1 MNSCKLS
8 VVVPC
13 FNEQEAV
20 PIFYNE
26 VKKVLVTLKAEYE
39 IIFVDDGSSDQ
50 TLEKVKELSAK
61 DECVHYVSFSRNFGK
76 EAAMYAGL
84 KKAAGDYIVI
94 MDVDLQDPPSLI
106 PEMLS
111 AVRSGEFDSAATR
124 RTNRKGEPPVRSM
137 FARLFYKLM
146 RYFSDIDIVDGA
158 RDFRMM
164 SRTMVNAV
172 LSVSERGRFSKGIFA
187 WVGFR
192 TKYFEYKNVER
203 SAGKTKWN
211 FRKLFLYSLDGI
223 VAFSTKP
230 LVLASITGILFLF
243 LSFLFIIFIIVR
255 KVLFGDPTAGWPSL
269 VCIILFVSGIQL
281 FCTGILGQYLAK
293 VYLETK
299 QRPLYI
305 AKDEK

>member
-26 VKKVLVTLKAEYE
+26 VKKILVTLKEEYE
-39 IIFVDDGSSDQ
+39 IIFIDDGSSDK
-50 TLEKVKELSAK
+50 TLEEVKELSEK
-61 DECVHYVSFSRNFGK
+61 DKCVHYVSFSRNFGK

-84 KKAAGDYIVI
+84 KKATGDYVVI

-111 AVRSGEFDSAATR
+111 AVCSGEFDSAATR

-164 SRTMVNAV
+164 SRTMVDAV

-305 AKDEK
+305 TKDEK

>member
-26 VKKVLVTLKAEYE
+26 VKKILVTLKAEYE
-39 IIFVDDGSSDQ
+39 IIFIDDGSSDK
-50 TLEKVKELSAK
+50 TLEEVKELSEK
-61 DECVHYVSFSRNFGK
+61 DKCVHYVSFSRNFGK

-84 KKAAGDYIVI
+84 KKAAGDYVVI

-164 SRTMVNAV
+164 SRTMVDAV
-172 LSVSERGRFSKGIFA
+172 LSVLERGRFSKGIFA

>member
-39 IIFVDDGSSDQ
+39 IIFIDDGSSDK
-50 TLEKVKELSAK
+50 TLEEVKELSEK
-61 DECVHYVSFSRNFGK
+61 DKCVHYVSFSRNFGK

-84 KKAAGDYIVI
+84 KKAAGDYVVI

-111 AVRSGEFDSAATR
+111 AVRSGDFDSAATR

-164 SRTMVNAV
+164 SRTMVDAV

>member
-39 IIFVDDGSSDQ
+39 IIFVDDGSSDK
-50 TLEKVKELSAK
+50 TLEEVKELSEK
-61 DECVHYVSFSRNFGK
+61 DKCVHYVSFSRNFGK

-84 KKAAGDYIVI
+84 KKAAGDYVVI
-94 MDVDLQDPPSLI
+94 MDVDLQNPPSLI

-111 AVRSGEFDSAATR
+111 AVCSGEFDSAATR

-164 SRTMVNAV
+164 SRTMVDAV

>member
-39 IIFVDDGSSDQ
+39 IIFIDDGSSDQ
-50 TLEKVKELSAK
+50 TLEEVKELSEK
-61 DECVHYVSFSRNFGK
+61 DKCVHYVSLSRNFGK

-84 KKAAGDYIVI
+84 KKATGDYVVI

-164 SRTMVNAV
+164 SRTMVDAV

-230 LVLASITGILFLF
+230 LVFASITGILFLF

>member
-26 VKKVLVTLKAEYE
+26 VKKILVTLKAEYE
-39 IIFVDDGSSDQ
+39 IIFIDDGSSDK
-50 TLEKVKELSAK
+50 TLEEVKELSEK
-61 DECVHYVSFSRNFGK
+61 DKCVHYVSFSRNFGK
-76 EAAMYAGL
+76 EDAMYAGL
-84 KKAAGDYIVI
+84 KKAAGDYVVI

-164 SRTMVNAV
+164 SRTMVDAV

-255 KVLFGDPTAGWPSL
+255 KVLFGDPTAGWPFL

>member
-39 IIFVDDGSSDQ
+39 IIFVDDGSSDK
-50 TLEKVKELSAK
+50 TLEEVKELSEK
-61 DECVHYVSFSRNFGK
+61 DKCVHYVSFSRNFGK

-84 KKAAGDYIVI
+84 KKAAGDYVVI

-164 SRTMVNAV
+164 SRTMVDAV

-255 KVLFGDPTAGWPSL
+255 KVLFGEPTAGWPSL

>member
-39 IIFVDDGSSDQ
+39 IIFVDDGSSDK
-50 TLEKVKELSAK
+50 TLEEVKELSEK
-61 DECVHYVSFSRNFGK
+61 DKCVHYVSFSRNFGK

-84 KKAAGDYIVI
+84 KKAAGDYVVI

-164 SRTMVNAV
+164 SRAMVDAV

>member
-26 VKKVLVTLKAEYE
+26 VKKVLVTLKEEYE
-39 IIFVDDGSSDQ
+39 IIFIDDGSSDK
-50 TLEKVKELSAK
+50 TLEEVKELSEK
-61 DECVHYVSFSRNFGK
+61 DKCVHYVSFSRNFGK

-84 KKAAGDYIVI
+84 KKAAGDYVVI

-164 SRTMVNAV
+164 SRTMVDAV

-211 FRKLFLYSLDGI
+211 FRKLFLYSLDEI

>member
-20 PIFYNE
+20 TIFYNE
-26 VKKVLVTLKAEYE
+26 VKKILVTLKAEYE
-39 IIFVDDGSSDQ
+39 IIFIDDGSSDK
-50 TLEKVKELSAK
+50 TLEEVKELSEK
-61 DECVHYVSFSRNFGK
+61 DKCVHYVSFSRNFGK

-84 KKAAGDYIVI
+84 KKAAGDYVVI

-111 AVRSGEFDSAATR
+111 AVCSGEFDSAATR

-164 SRTMVNAV
+164 SRTMVDAV

>member
-39 IIFVDDGSSDQ
+39 IIFVDDGSSDK
-50 TLEKVKELSAK
+50 TLEEVKELSEK
-61 DECVHYVSFSRNFGK
+61 DKGVHYVSFSRNFGK

-84 KKAAGDYIVI
+84 KKAAGDYVVI

-111 AVRSGEFDSAATR
+111 AVCSGEFDSAATR

-164 SRTMVNAV
+164 SRTMVDAV

>member
-39 IIFVDDGSSDQ
+39 IIFVDDGSSDK
-50 TLEKVKELSAK
+50 TLEEVKELSEK
-61 DECVHYVSFSRNFGK
+61 DKCVHYVSFSRNFGK

-84 KKAAGDYIVI
+84 KKAAGDYVVI

-164 SRTMVNAV
+164 SRTMVDAV

-255 KVLFGDPTAGWPSL
+255 KVLFGAPTAGWSSL

>member
-26 VKKVLVTLKAEYE
+26 VKKILVTLKAEYE
-39 IIFVDDGSSDQ
+39 IIFIDDGSSDK
-50 TLEKVKELSAK
+50 TLEEVKELSEK
-61 DECVHYVSFSRNFGK
+61 DKGVHYVSFSRNFGK

-84 KKAAGDYIVI
+84 KKATGDYVVI

-106 PEMLS
+106 PEMLE

-164 SRTMVNAV
+164 SRTMVDAV

>member
-26 VKKVLVTLKAEYE
+26 VKKILVTLKAEYE
-39 IIFVDDGSSDQ
+39 IIFIDDGSSDK
-50 TLEKVKELSAK
+50 TLEEVKELSEK
-61 DECVHYVSFSRNFGK
+61 DKCVHYVSFSRNFGK

-84 KKAAGDYIVI
+84 KKAAGDYVVI

-111 AVRSGEFDSAATR
+111 AVCSGEFDSAATR

-164 SRTMVNAV
+164 SRTMVDAV

-281 FCTGILGQYLAK
+281 FCTGILGQYLSK

>member
-26 VKKVLVTLKAEYE
+26 VKKILVTLKVEYE
-39 IIFVDDGSSDQ
+39 IIFIDDGSSDK
-50 TLEKVKELSAK
+50 TLEEVKELSEK
-61 DECVHYVSFSRNFGK
+61 DKGVHYVSFSRNFGK

-84 KKAAGDYIVI
+84 KKAAGDYVVI

-111 AVRSGEFDSAATR
+111 AVCSGEFDSAATR

-164 SRTMVNAV
+164 SRTMVDAV

-255 KVLFGDPTAGWPSL
+255 KVLFGDPTADWPSL

>member
-26 VKKVLVTLKAEYE
+26 VKKILVTLKAEYE
-39 IIFVDDGSSDQ
+39 IIFIDDGSSDK
-50 TLEKVKELSAK
+50 TLEEVKELSEK
-61 DECVHYVSFSRNFGK
+61 DKGVHYVSFSRNFGK

-84 KKAAGDYIVI
+84 KKATGDYVVI

-164 SRTMVNAV
+164 SRTMVDAV

>member
-26 VKKVLVTLKAEYE
+26 VKKILVTLKAEYE
-39 IIFVDDGSSDQ
+39 IIFIDDGSSDK
-50 TLEKVKELSAK
+50 TLEEVKELSEK
-61 DECVHYVSFSRNFGK
+61 DKCVHYVSFSRNFGK

-84 KKAAGDYIVI
+84 KKATGDYVVI

-111 AVRSGEFDSAATR
+111 AVCSGEFDSAATR

-164 SRTMVNAV
+164 SRTMVDAV

>member
-26 VKKVLVTLKAEYE
+26 VKKILVTLKAEYE
-39 IIFVDDGSSDQ
+39 IIFVDDGSSDK
-50 TLEKVKELSAK
+50 TLEEVKELSEK
-61 DECVHYVSFSRNFGK
+61 DKCVHYVSFSRNFGK

-84 KKAAGDYIVI
+84 KKATGDYVVI

-111 AVRSGEFDSAATR
+111 AVCSGEFDSAATR
-124 RTNRKGEPPVRSM
+124 RTCRKGEPPVRSM

-164 SRTMVNAV
+164 SRTMVDAV

>member
-39 IIFVDDGSSDQ
+39 IIFIDDGSSDK
-50 TLEKVKELSAK
+50 TLEEVKELSEK
-61 DECVHYVSFSRNFGK
+61 DKCVHYVSFSRNFGK

-84 KKAAGDYIVI
+84 KKAAGDYVVI
-94 MDVDLQDPPSLI
+94 MNVDLQDPPSLI

-111 AVRSGEFDSAATR
+111 AVCSGEFDSAATR

-164 SRTMVNAV
+164 SRTMVDAV

>member
-26 VKKVLVTLKAEYE
+26 VKKILVTLKAEYE
-39 IIFVDDGSSDQ
+39 IIFIDDGSSDK
-50 TLEKVKELSAK
+50 TLEEVKELSEK
-61 DECVHYVSFSRNFGK
+61 DKCVHYVSFSRNFGK

-84 KKAAGDYIVI
+84 KKAAGDYVVI

-164 SRTMVNAV
+164 SRTMVDAV

-255 KVLFGDPTAGWPSL
+255 KVLFGDPAAGWPSL

>member
-26 VKKVLVTLKAEYE
+26 VKKILVTLKAEYE
-39 IIFVDDGSSDQ
+39 IIFIDDGSSDK
-50 TLEKVKELSAK
+50 TLEEVKELSEK
-61 DECVHYVSFSRNFGK
+61 DKGVHYVSFSRNFGK

-84 KKAAGDYIVI
+84 KKTAGDYVVI

-164 SRTMVNAV
+164 SRTMVDAV

-230 LVLASITGILFLF
+230 LVLASVTGILFLF

>member
-26 VKKVLVTLKAEYE
+26 VKKILVTLKAEYE
-39 IIFVDDGSSDQ
+39 IIFIDDGSSDK
-50 TLEKVKELSAK
+50 TLEEVKELSEK
-61 DECVHYVSFSRNFGK
+61 DKCVHYVSFSRNFGK

-84 KKAAGDYIVI
+84 KKAAGDYVVI

-111 AVRSGEFDSAATR
+111 AVCSGEFDSAATR

-164 SRTMVNAV
+164 SRTMVDAA

-255 KVLFGDPTAGWPSL
+255 KVLFGDPAAGWPSL

>member
-1 MNSCKLS
+1 M
-8 VVVPC
+8 
-13 FNEQEAV
+13 

-26 VKKVLVTLKAEYE
+26 VKKILVTLKAEYE
-39 IIFVDDGSSDQ
+39 IIFIDDGSSDK
-50 TLEKVKELSAK
+50 TLEEVKELSEK
-61 DECVHYVSFSRNFGK
+61 DKGVHYVSFSRNFGK

-84 KKAAGDYIVI
+84 KKAAGDYVVI

-111 AVRSGEFDSAATR
+111 AVCSGEFDSAATR

-164 SRTMVNAV
+164 SRTMVDAV

>member
-26 VKKVLVTLKAEYE
+26 VKKILVTLKAEYE
-39 IIFVDDGSSDQ
+39 IIFIDDGSSDK
-50 TLEKVKELSAK
+50 TLEEVKELSEK
-61 DECVHYVSFSRNFGK
+61 DKGVHYVSFSRNFGK

-84 KKAAGDYIVI
+84 KKAAGDYVVI

-164 SRTMVNAV
+164 SRTMVDAV

>member
-26 VKKVLVTLKAEYE
+26 VKKILVTLKAEYE
-39 IIFVDDGSSDQ
+39 IIFIDDGSSDK
-50 TLEKVKELSAK
+50 TLEEVKELSEK
-61 DECVHYVSFSRNFGK
+61 DKGVHYVSFSRNFGK

-84 KKAAGDYIVI
+84 KKAAGDYVVI

-164 SRTMVNAV
+164 SRTMVDAV

-255 KVLFGDPTAGWPSL
+255 KVLFGDPTAGWLSL

>member
-26 VKKVLVTLKAEYE
+26 VKKILVTLKAEYE
-39 IIFVDDGSSDQ
+39 IIFVDDGSSDK
-50 TLEKVKELSAK
+50 TLEEVKELSEK
-61 DECVHYVSFSRNFGK
+61 DKCVHYVSFSRNFGK

-84 KKAAGDYIVI
+84 KKAAGDYVVI

-164 SRTMVNAV
+164 SRTMVDAV

-230 LVLASITGILFLF
+230 LALASITGILFLF

>member
-26 VKKVLVTLKAEYE
+26 VKKILVTLKAEYE
-39 IIFVDDGSSDQ
+39 IIFIDDGSSDK
-50 TLEKVKELSAK
+50 TLEEVKELSAK

-84 KKAAGDYIVI
+84 KKATGDYVVI

-111 AVRSGEFDSAATR
+111 AVCSGEFDSAATR

-164 SRTMVNAV
+164 SRTMVDAV

-255 KVLFGDPTAGWPSL
+255 KVLFRDPTAGWPSL

>member
-39 IIFVDDGSSDQ
+39 IIFIDDGSSDK
-50 TLEKVKELSAK
+50 TLEEVKELSEK
-61 DECVHYVSFSRNFGK
+61 DKCVHYVSFSRNFGK

-84 KKAAGDYIVI
+84 KKAAGDYVVI

-164 SRTMVNAV
+164 SRTMVDAV

-269 VCIILFVSGIQL
+269 VCIIFFVSGIQL

>member
-26 VKKVLVTLKAEYE
+26 VKKILVTLKAEYE
-39 IIFVDDGSSDQ
+39 IIFIDDGSSDK
-50 TLEKVKELSAK
+50 TLEEVKELSEK
-61 DECVHYVSFSRNFGK
+61 DKGVHYVSFSRNFGK

-84 KKAAGDYIVI
+84 KKAAGDYVVI

-164 SRTMVNAV
+164 SRTMVDAV

-223 VAFSTKP
+223 VAFSTNP

>member
-26 VKKVLVTLKAEYE
+26 VKKILVTLKAEYE
-39 IIFVDDGSSDQ
+39 IIFIDDGSSDK
-50 TLEKVKELSAK
+50 TLEEVKELSEK
-61 DECVHYVSFSRNFGK
+61 DKGVHYVSFSRNFGK

-84 KKAAGDYIVI
+84 KKAAGDYVVI

-111 AVRSGEFDSAATR
+111 AVCSGEFDSAATR

-164 SRTMVNAV
+164 SRTMVDAV

-281 FCTGILGQYLAK
+281 FCTGIL
-293 VYLETK
+293 
-299 QRPLYI
+299 
-305 AKDEK
+305 

>member
-26 VKKVLVTLKAEYE
+26 VKKILVTLKEEYE
-39 IIFVDDGSSDQ
+39 IIFIDDGSSDK
-50 TLEKVKELSAK
+50 TLEEVKELSEK
-61 DECVHYVSFSRNFGK
+61 DKCVHYVSFSRNFGK

-84 KKAAGDYIVI
+84 KKATGDYVVI

-111 AVRSGEFDSAATR
+111 AVCSGEFDSAATR

-164 SRTMVNAV
+164 SRTMVDAV

-230 LVLASITGILFLF
+230 LALASITGILFLF

>member
-26 VKKVLVTLKAEYE
+26 VKKVLGTLKAEYE
-39 IIFVDDGSSDQ
+39 IIFVDDGSSDK
-50 TLEKVKELSAK
+50 TLEEVKELSEK
-61 DECVHYVSFSRNFGK
+61 DKCVHYVSFSRNFGK

-84 KKAAGDYIVI
+84 KKAAGDYVVI

-164 SRTMVNAV
+164 SRTMVDAV

-203 SAGKTKWN
+203 SSGKTKWN

>member
-26 VKKVLVTLKAEYE
+26 VKKILVTLKAEYE
-39 IIFVDDGSSDQ
+39 IIFIDDGSSDK
-50 TLEKVKELSAK
+50 TLEEVKELSEK
-61 DECVHYVSFSRNFGK
+61 DKGVHYVSFSRNFGK

-84 KKAAGDYIVI
+84 KKAAGDYVVI

-111 AVRSGEFDSAATR
+111 AVCSGEFDSAATR

-164 SRTMVNAV
+164 SRTMVDAV

-211 FRKLFLYSLDGI
+211 FRKLFFVFARWNCCIFYK
-223 VAFSTKP
+223 A
-230 LVLASITGILFLF
+230 AS
-243 LSFLFIIFIIVR
+243 SCKYNRNFIFVPVIFIYN
-255 KVLFGDPTAGWPSL
+255 FYNCTQS
-269 VCIILFVSGIQL
+269 FVWRSYCRLAIPCMHNS
-281 FCTGILGQYLAK
+281 FC
-293 VYLETK
+293 
-299 QRPLYI
+299 
-305 AKDEK
+305 

>member
-39 IIFVDDGSSDQ
+39 IIFIDDGSSDK
-50 TLEKVKELSAK
+50 TLEEVKELSEK
-61 DECVHYVSFSRNFGK
+61 DKCVHYVSFSRNFGK

-84 KKAAGDYIVI
+84 KKAAGDYVVI

-164 SRTMVNAV
+164 SRTMVDAV

-255 KVLFGDPTAGWPSL
+255 KVLFGDPTAVWPSL

>member
-39 IIFVDDGSSDQ
+39 IIFVDDGSSDK
-50 TLEKVKELSAK
+50 TLEEVKELSEK
-61 DECVHYVSFSRNFGK
+61 DKCVHYVSFSRNFGK

-84 KKAAGDYIVI
+84 KKATGDYVVI

-164 SRTMVNAV
+164 SRTMVDAV

-243 LSFLFIIFIIVR
+243 LSFLFII
-255 KVLFGDPTAGWPSL
+255 SL
-269 VCIILFVSGIQL
+269 ASN
-281 FCTGILGQYLAK
+281 
-293 VYLETK
+293 
-299 QRPLYI
+299 
-305 AKDEK
+305 

>member
-39 IIFVDDGSSDQ
+39 IIFVDDGSSDK
-50 TLEKVKELSAK
+50 TLEEVKELSEK
-61 DECVHYVSFSRNFGK
+61 DKCVHYVSFSRNFGK

-84 KKAAGDYIVI
+84 KKATGDYVVI

-164 SRTMVNAV
+164 SRTMVDAV

-223 VAFSTKP
+223 VAFSTNP

>member
-26 VKKVLVTLKAEYE
+26 VKKVLGTLKAEYE

-50 TLEKVKELSAK
+50 TLEEVKELSAK

-84 KKAAGDYIVI
+84 KKATGDYVVI

-106 PEMLS
+106 PEMLE

-187 WVGFR
+187 WVGFK

>member
-39 IIFVDDGSSDQ
+39 IIFIDDGSSDK
-50 TLEKVKELSAK
+50 TLEEVKELSEK
-61 DECVHYVSFSRNFGK
+61 DKCVHYVSFSRNFGK

-84 KKAAGDYIVI
+84 KKAAGDYVVI

-111 AVRSGEFDSAATR
+111 AVRSGDFDSVATR

-164 SRTMVNAV
+164 SRTMVDAV

>member
-26 VKKVLVTLKAEYE
+26 VKKILVTLKAEYE
-39 IIFVDDGSSDQ
+39 IIFVDDGSSDK
-50 TLEKVKELSAK
+50 TLEEVKELSEK
-61 DECVHYVSFSRNFGK
+61 DKCVHYVSFSRNFGK

-84 KKAAGDYIVI
+84 KKATGDYVVI

-111 AVRSGEFDSAATR
+111 AVCSGEFDSAATR
-124 RTNRKGEPPVRSM
+124 RTCRKGEPPVRSM

-164 SRTMVNAV
+164 SRTMVDAV

-269 VCIILFVSGIQL
+269 LCIILFVSGIQL

>member
-39 IIFVDDGSSDQ
+39 IIFIDDGSSDK
-50 TLEKVKELSAK
+50 TLEEVKELSEK
-61 DECVHYVSFSRNFGK
+61 DKCVHYVSFSRNFGK

-84 KKAAGDYIVI
+84 KKATGDYVVI

-164 SRTMVNAV
+164 SRTMVDAV